1 MQAIAVARLDALRT
15 RMKRVIVVNVTAD
28 SWSTT
33 LAMVARMQQ
42 MFALTKIMGSVMPVR
57 TTALKERTSLTVGL
71 VVLRVH
77 TRMMAS
83 VMFR

>member
-1 MQAIAVARLDALRT
+1 MQAIAVARLDALRI
-15 RMKRVIVVNVTAD
+15 RMKQVIVVNVTAD

-42 MFALTKIMGSVMPVR
+42 MLALTKMMGSVMPVR
-57 TTALKERTSLTVGL
+57 TALKERTSLTVGL

-77 TRMMAS
+77 T
-83 VMFR
+83 